1 MLLTSIFIFKLF
13 SRKSFEDVEVW
24 LKDLKTYSNP
34 DIKVFLIGNKT
45 DMEEKYNN
53 IIYHKIADKF
63 QKVMLKELLKIII

>member
-1 MLLTSIFIFKLF
+1 MRLTSIFICKLF

-53 IIYHKIADKF
+53 IIYHK
-63 QKVMLKELLKIII
+63 

>member
-13 SRKSFEDVEVW
+13 SQKSFEDVEVW

-53 IIYHKIADKF
+53 IIYHKIADRF
-63 QKVMLKELLKIII
+63 QKVMLKELQKIII

>member
-1 MLLTSIFIFKLF
+1 MLLTSKFIFKLF
-13 SRKSFEDVEVW
+13 SQKSFEDVEVW

-53 IIYHKIADKF
+53 IIYHKIADRF
-63 QKVMLKELLKIII
+63 QKVMLKELQKIII

>member
-53 IIYHKIADKF
+53 IIYHK
-63 QKVMLKELLKIII
+63 

>member
-13 SRKSFEDVEVW
+13 SQKSFEDVEVW

-53 IIYHKIADKF
+53 IIYHK
-63 QKVMLKELLKIII
+63 

>member
-13 SRKSFEDVEVW
+13 SQKSFEDVEVW

-63 QKVMLKELLKIII
+63 QKVMLKELQKIII

>member
-13 SRKSFEDVEVW
+13 SQKSFEDVEVW